1 VDIVAHTLWAA
12 AGAAA
17 VHRRRPLSRGT
28 VAVALVLAAL
38 PDVMHLL
45 PIAAWWALGDGS
57 FAAVRGYALASPGQE
72 PWLPPIV
79 ELWSHHLH
87 CVMHSAPVAA
97 IVTALAWGVRR
108 AFWLPLLGWWSHIAI
123 DVFTHSAD
131 YYAVPVLYPFTERGF
146 DGIAWTTPWFMVLN
160 YAALVLVGT
169 WLLVRR
175 RPPSG
180 S

>member
-1 VDIVAHTLWAA
+1 
-12 AGAAA
+12 
-17 VHRRRPLSRGT
+17 
-28 VAVALVLAAL
+28 
-38 PDVMHLL
+38 
-45 PIAAWWALGDGS
+45 
-57 FAAVRGYALASPGQE
+57 
-72 PWLPPIV
+72 
-79 ELWSHHLH
+79 
-87 CVMHSAPVAA
+87 MHSAPVAA

-160 YAALVLVGT
+160 YVALVLVGT
-169 WLLVRR
+169 SLLVRR
-175 RPPSG
+175 RRPSG